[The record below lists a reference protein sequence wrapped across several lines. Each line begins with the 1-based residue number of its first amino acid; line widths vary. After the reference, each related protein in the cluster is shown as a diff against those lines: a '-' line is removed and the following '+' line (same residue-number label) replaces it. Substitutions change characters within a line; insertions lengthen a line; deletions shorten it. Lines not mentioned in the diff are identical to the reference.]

1 MGKRLCDSY
10 ILKTGACFVTL
21 SLHTWRK
28 RNWVLNRVSLVEQKS
43 VVGDS
48 LLACCCCCSEFLSL
62 CYLVYAF
69 GTLRSFLTMPF
80 HLICKPSALTVFMS
94 VVKSGV
100 LVKLTFKILA
110 YISSYVLWRWVI
122 HSKPVVTDGICA
134 EWEVKRR
141 CWAQGNAFLSEI
153 TLTFISSS

>member
-1 MGKRLCDSY
+1 MFCHIVTAYLAEKKVSFEP
-10 ILKTGACFVTL
+10 CFT
-21 SLHTWRK
+21 
-28 RNWVLNRVSLVEQKS
+28 QKS

-48 LLACCCCCSEFLSL
+48 LLACCCCSEFLSL

-69 GTLRSFLTMPF
+69 GTLRSFLTMHF
-80 HLICKPSALTVFMS
+80 HLLCKPSALTAFMS

-110 YISSYVLWRWVI
+110 YISSNVLWRWVI

-134 EWEVKRR
+134 E
-141 CWAQGNAFLSEI
+141 
-153 TLTFISSS
+153 